1 MGYVQERGCIPIYID
16 LGPIN
21 FTIQTEFLRFLK
33 HIFPH
38 NFLAVKIVHI
48 LYPIISVSFFWS

>member
-33 HIFPH
+33 H

-48 LYPIISVSFFWS
+48 LYPIISVSFF